1 MWISYDLIN
10 IGEDHLTKV
19 TWRKLLWFLFTQT
32 DHDTTVAHSEHA
44 IHFSNQCYRAM
55 KSKYRA
61 LNLKICLRLECVYRV
76 LDARGKFGEHE
87 KCVRVARGA
96 TESNSGFLSTLQTS
110 RVHPQLDIRTAKS
123 MSKLF
128 YNRATTRICAKKPFI
143 VIECNCDC
151 FGFSKFPINN
161 CVLYSP
167 GWTNLKTT
175 IKAKILPLN
184 VINDLLVTFFC
195 SQWMSFGQNLL
206 QLVFRQICETCDLRV
221 FFGFYFCCL
230 LDQEKEK
237 ENCTAA

>member
-1 MWISYDLIN
+1 MIN

-19 TWRKLLWFLFTQT
+19 TRRKLLWFLFTQT

-55 KSKYRA
+55 KLKYRA
-61 LNLKICLRLECVYRV
+61 LNLRICLRLECVYRV

-128 YNRATTRICAKKPFI
+128 YNRATTRICAKKKIFVAFRFFAALIVLVLINSQLTTVYFI
-143 VIECNCDC
+143 PQVEQ
-151 FGFSKFPINN
+151 F
-161 CVLYSP
+161 
-167 GWTNLKTT
+167 
-175 IKAKILPLN
+175 
-184 VINDLLVTFFC
+184 
-195 SQWMSFGQNLL
+195 
-206 QLVFRQICETCDLRV
+206 
-221 FFGFYFCCL
+221 
-230 LDQEKEK
+230 
-237 ENCTAA
+237 

>member
-1 MWISYDLIN
+1 MIN

-19 TWRKLLWFLFTQT
+19 TGRKLLWFLFTQT
-32 DHDTTVAHSEHA
+32 DLDTTVAHSEHA

-61 LNLKICLRLECVYRV
+61 LNLKIFLRLECVYRV

-128 YNRATTRICAKKPFI
+128 YNRATTRICAKKKIFVAFRFFAALIVLVLINSQLTTVYFI
-143 VIECNCDC
+143 PQVEQ
-151 FGFSKFPINN
+151 F
-161 CVLYSP
+161 
-167 GWTNLKTT
+167 
-175 IKAKILPLN
+175 
-184 VINDLLVTFFC
+184 
-195 SQWMSFGQNLL
+195 
-206 QLVFRQICETCDLRV
+206 
-221 FFGFYFCCL
+221 
-230 LDQEKEK
+230 
-237 ENCTAA
+237 